1 MPNRL
6 RPSKNAIIYSMID
19 EEPFVGIP
27 PTKPVTVP
35 VLLFPRDSVNEPPT
49 LSMEKVGEDIYVMRA
64 RGYKLQDQDG
74 RLVASMDGEA
84 QRWCIQYAERNDA
97 YVVAKENDRNV
108 GWVAP
113 VEGDERQIQ
122 IRTLIMGPSEP
133 PFYPSNQLFRFR
145 YPRD

>member
-6 RPSKNAIIYSMID
+6 RPSKNTVIYSLIED
-19 EEPFVGIP
+19 EPFVGIP

-35 VLLFPRDSVNEPPT
+35 VLLYSRDSVKEPPT
-49 LSMEKVGEDIYVMRA
+49 LNLEKVEENVYVIRA

-74 RLVASMDGEA
+74 RLVASTEGEP
-84 QRWCIQYAERNDA
+84 QRWYIQYAERNDA
-97 YVVAKENDRNV
+97 YIVTKENDRGV

-113 VEGDERQIQ
+113 LESDERQILV
-122 IRTLIMGPSEP
+122 RNLIVGPSEP
-133 PFYPSNQLFRFR
+133 PYYPSNQLFRVK

>member
-6 RPSKNAIIYSMID
+6 NPGKNTVIYSLVN
-19 EEPFVGIP
+19 EEPYLGIP

-35 VLLFPRDSVNEPPT
+35 VLLYSRDSVDRPPT
-49 LSMEKVGEDIYVMRA
+49 FDVEKVGERTYVIRA
-64 RGYKLQDQDG
+64 SGYRLRDQDG
-74 RLVASMDGEA
+74 RLVGSLDGEA
-84 QRWCIQYAERNDA
+84 QRWRIEYSERNDA
-97 YVVAKENDRNV
+97 YVVTKENDRSV

-122 IRTLIMGPSEP
+122 IRTLIVGPSEP
-133 PFYPSNQLFRFR
+133 PYYPSNQLFRFN